1 MTYLFSYTFDQTCSI
16 RLYLHVTTSFS
27 ESDLY
32 MCLHEDAREKSFH
45 IIGEDITI
53 TKINDINYG
62 FILHTG
68 IGPFSEMGGFF
79 KKYWDKP
86 SPPSNLYYRSLEKDN
101 QISVYL

>member
-1 MTYLFSYTFDQTCSI
+1 M
-16 RLYLHVTTSFS
+16 TTSFS

-86 SPPSNLYYRSLEKDN
+86 SPPSITGVWKKTIKFLYTCRHMLGDSRQSKCKAQEE
-101 QISVYL
+101 